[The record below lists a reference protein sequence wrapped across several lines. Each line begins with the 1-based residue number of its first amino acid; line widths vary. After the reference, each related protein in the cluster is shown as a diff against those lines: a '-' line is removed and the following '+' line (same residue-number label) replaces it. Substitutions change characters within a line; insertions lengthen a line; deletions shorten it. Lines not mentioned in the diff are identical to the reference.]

1 MSEPKVSII
10 IPSYNR
16 FEYLLNAIESV
27 QSQDY
32 KNKEIIVVN
41 DNSSQIEY
49 YNYDFKSVLKIDL
62 DSSFKEKFGFPTDAV
77 RNEGVKF
84 ATGKYVAFLDDDDI
98 WLNNKLTIQVEKMES
113 TKLKFSSTEGYFGE
127 GIFDKN
133 KNYQLYNSEK
143 FYKKIRKR
151 YKGSKYYKSFEYPS
165 VWNLEFI
172 KIHNCIITSSVMV
185 DKSLFNSIGGFDGLP
200 NGVGDYDCWLRLLS
214 ETNLAYID
222 EPLFYYDGTHGS
234 GRNY

>member
-27 QSQDY
+27 QSQNY

-49 YNYDFKSVLKIDL
+49 YNYDFKDVLKIDL
-62 DSSFKEKFGFPTDAV
+62 DLSFKEKFGFPTDAV
-77 RNEGVKF
+77 RNEGVKL

-98 WLNNKLTIQVEKMES
+98 WLKNKLTIQVEKMES

-133 KNYQLYNSEK
+133 KNYKLYNSEK

-151 YKGSKYYKSFEYPS
+151 YKGTKFYKSFKYPS

-172 KIHNCIITSSVMV
+172 KIHNCVITSSVMV

-214 ETNLAYID
+214 KTDLAYID
-222 EPLFYYDGTHGS
+222 QPLFYYDGAHGS